1 MKQFTSKNFLDDCLW
16 KSSERFH
23 GMAWRILTVK
33 FFALC
38 LFGTLVITYF
48 LAISPITDGCHC
60 EDQSTNGKSALVESN
75 AEKRDKN
82 ARHKLGILVPYRDRF
97 EELMVFIPHMQN
109 FLKKQNI
116 VNHIYVMNQVDS
128 YRFNRAS
135 LINVGFELSMIDG
148 CDYVAMHDVDLLPL
162 NSNLSYDYP
171 ANGPVHL
178 AAPHL
183 HPRYH
188 YPTFVGGI
196 LILKRKH
203 FKLVNGMSNKYWG
216 WGLEDDEFY
225 VRLKE
230 AGLNITRPQNI
241 STGTHDTFRHI
252 HDRLRRRRDMAKC
265 YNQREVT
272 RRRDRQTGLSTLQY
286 ALESHHKL
294 SVDGGD
300 PVSLLEVRLHCD
312 RAVTPWCECTPIVTT
327 SQSHTSSHLP
337 PHLSVI
343 SHGS

>member
-1 MKQFTSKNFLDDCLW
+1 
-16 KSSERFH
+16 
-23 GMAWRILTVK
+23 MAWRILTVK
-33 FFALC
+33 FFVLC
-38 LFGTLVITYF
+38 LFGTLIISYF
-48 LAISPITDGCHC
+48 LAISSMVVSDGCNCNDPPTHSKIS
-60 EDQSTNGKSALVESN
+60 EGENFF
-75 AEKRDKN
+75 EKQ
-82 ARHKLGILVPYRDRF
+82 ARNSGHKLGILVPYRDRF

-148 CDYVAMHDVDLLPL
+148 CDYIAMHDVDLLPL
-162 NSNLSYDYP
+162 NSNLSYAFP
-171 ANGPVHL
+171 ADGPVHL

-203 FKLVNGMSNKYWG
+203 FKQVNGMSNKYWG

-241 STGTHDTFRHI
+241 STGTHDTFRHM

-272 RRRDRQTGLSTLQY
+272 RKRDRQTGLSTLQY
-286 ALESHHKL
+286 SLESHRKI

-300 PVSLLEVRLHCD
+300 QVSLLEVRLYCD
-312 RAVTPWCECTPIVTT
+312 RTVTPWCECTPIPKT
-327 SQSHTSSHLP
+327 SEKSTLSP
-337 PHLSVI
+337 RLSVI

>member
-1 MKQFTSKNFLDDCLW
+1 MQRLPQI
-16 KSSERFH
+16 FH

-33 FFALC
+33 FFAVC
-38 LFGTLVITYF
+38 LLGTLVITYF
-48 LAISPITDGCHC
+48 LAISPMTDVCNC
-60 EDQSTNGKSALVESN
+60 EDQATRGNSITDDNNL
-75 AEKRDKN
+75 EKRDQN
-82 ARHKLGILVPYRDRF
+82 ARHKLGVLVPYRDRF

-116 VNHIYVMNQVDS
+116 VNHIYILNQVDT

-183 HPRYH
+183 HPR
-188 YPTFVGGI
+188 
-196 LILKRKH
+196 KH

-241 STGTHDTFRHI
+241 STGIHDTFKHI

-272 RRRDRQTGLSTLQY
+272 RRRDRQTGLSTLRY
-286 ALESHHKL
+286 TLESHRKL
-294 SVDGGD
+294 SVDGGE
-300 PVSLLEVRLHCD
+300 PVSLLEVKLYCD
-312 RAVTPWCECTPIVTT
+312 RNITPWCECSPLVTT
-327 SQSHTSSHLP
+327 PQARTSSHST
-337 PHLSVI
+337 PHLNIV